1 MIRKAIV
8 VEWIIVDEIILL
20 HFFSFL
26 VLVVA

>member
-8 VEWIIVDEIILL
+8 VEWIIVDENVLF

-26 VLVVA
+26 LLVVT